1 MATETLSIA
10 IVGGGQTGTSLL
22 ELLLKADFLNIV
34 GVADLDDNAT
44 GIKLAEKN
52 GVRTTNNFL
61 DLLAG
66 GDVDIVI
73 EVTGVAQV
81 RELLRNHMQDTD
93 NKRTVIMH
101 EKIARLLWSLSAGS
115 LVYMKHTDEG
125 YQRRRLL
132 FCDN

>member
-1 MATETLSIA
+1 MATDTLSIA

-22 ELLLKADFLNIV
+22 ELLLKADFLSIV
-34 GVADLDDNAT
+34 GVADLDDNST

-52 GVRTTNNFL
+52 GIRTTDNFL
-61 DLLAG
+61 DFLAG

-81 RELLRNHMQDTD
+81 RELLRHHMQDTG

-101 EKIARLLWSLSAGS
+101 EKIARLLWSLSAGT
-115 LVYMKHTDEG
+115 LVDMKHADEG
-125 YQRRRLL
+125 Y
-132 FCDN
+132 

>member
-34 GVADLDDNAT
+34 GVADLDDNST

-52 GVRTTNNFL
+52 GIRTTNNFL
-61 DLLAG
+61 DMLADG
-66 GDVDIVI
+66 NVDIVI

-81 RELLRNHMQDTD
+81 REQLRQHMQESGNT
-93 NKRTVIMH
+93 RTVIMH

-115 LVYMKHTDEG
+115 LVDMKHADGG
-125 YQRRRLL
+125 Y
-132 FCDN
+132 